1 MRTLFFQQI
10 VDSRWR
16 EEKALLLSRIEEI
29 KKALEPYNIELKI
42 SSPRQL
48 FWSEPAPSF
57 QWRVDC
63 QIRKKDKNY
72 PTWNTIMTIINRIK
86 PPHYSWQ

>member
-1 MRTLFFQQI
+1 MFQI
-10 VDSRWR
+10 IADSRWG
-16 EEKALLLSRIEEI
+16 EDLKILLSRIEEM
-29 KKALEPYNIELKI
+29 KKRLEPYQNQIELRMGT
-42 SSPRQL
+42 PRQL

-63 QIRKKDKNY
+63 RIRKEDKNH
-72 PTWNTIMTIINRIK
+72 PTWNTIMAIINRIK